1 MKQLK
6 QKLSNDYKVY
16 TGTNGKE
23 GLKIAKDILPDAII
37 TDVVMPEMDGFE
49 FCKTIKKDTST
60 SHIPLLMLTARTTIE
75 NRIEGIENGA
85 DAYMVKP
92 FDLQLLKLR
101 LSQLII
107 SRQLIFDKFF
117 GAISGSNE
125 KTNSNSI
132 DKEFIQKLLDYIN
145 DNISDSNLSVEEL
158 ASQLKLSRSQLYRKI
173 KALTGQT
180 VNEFIR
186 RVRLERAK
194 QILDSGRA
202 NISEACFSVG
212 FSSPSYFSKC
222 FKAHFG
228 ILPSEIE
235 TKKNTKP

>member
-1 MKQLK
+1 MA
-6 QKLSNDYKVY
+6 
-16 TGTNGKE
+16 KE
-23 GLKIAKDILPDAII
+23 TLPDAII

-49 FCKTIKKDTST
+49 FCKTIKTDTST
-60 SHIPLLMLTARTTIE
+60 SHIPVMMLTARTTIE

-85 DAYMVKP
+85 DAYMIKP
-92 FDLQLLKLR
+92 FDLKLLKLR
-101 LSQLII
+101 LSQLIT

-117 GAISGSNE
+117 GAISGADE
-125 KTNSNSI
+125 KINSNSI
-132 DKEFIQKLLDYIN
+132 DKEFIQKLLEYIN
-145 DNISDSNLSVEEL
+145 NNISDSNLSVEEL

-173 KALTGQT
+173 KAITGQT

-186 RVRLERAK
+186 KIRLERAK
-194 QILDSGRA
+194 QILDSGRG

-235 TKKNTKP
+235 IKKDIKV